1 MCGFQETAKY
11 NNPSRRGQGEGS
23 WEEEGAVGHPFPSN
37 CHQKERPN
45 WPDPRQRAPGL
56 TWACFLS
63 QAPPSLPRPSPPL
76 FPSDPRLQIKSQ
88 GGTNFHSKTAAD
100 VPPLTHPWVK
110 LAAEI
115 RGWGRTQPQLCP
127 VPLSTGWYP
136 TLLSFLMSQSSLDKE
151 QWKQDSVKL
160 LLVKLAEN
168 KTNPAV
174 ARPWGPA
181 HTSKQGLSLDSTT
194 RAVLSSQFRKIILNA
209 ACDETRDNYVL
220 KQETA

>member
-1 MCGFQETAKY
+1 M
-11 NNPSRRGQGEGS
+11 
-23 WEEEGAVGHPFPSN
+23 
-37 CHQKERPN
+37 
-45 WPDPRQRAPGL
+45 
-56 TWACFLS
+56 
-63 QAPPSLPRPSPPL
+63 
-76 FPSDPRLQIKSQ
+76 
-88 GGTNFHSKTAAD
+88 
-100 VPPLTHPWVK
+100 
-110 LAAEI
+110 
-115 RGWGRTQPQLCP
+115 
-127 VPLSTGWYP
+127 
-136 TLLSFLMSQSSLDKE
+136 
-151 QWKQDSVKL
+151 KL